1 MSGHC
6 SSMSGPVTSQIGTV
20 LWAQFP
26 YNFST
31 WEDSGTVSNTLSTL
45 IYELLSIWGFCI
57 KNIYCDYSG
66 SQKAAR
72 FGTEGFDGRSSL
84 GLEKRTVK
92 AQLRLNTHTQK
103 KVISK
108 TSRTNNNMYQ
118 FPSRTGFVDSR

>member
-57 KNIYCDYSG
+57 KIYIVTIV
-66 SQKAAR
+66 AAKKQR
-72 FGTEGFDGRSSL
+72 DSEPKGLTDGVAWAS
-84 GLEKRTVK
+84 
-92 AQLRLNTHTQK
+92 K
-103 KVISK
+103 KG
-108 TSRTNNNMYQ
+108 
-118 FPSRTGFVDSR
+118 P